1 MLELTWTD
9 NIGFTGVLFNPEFMI
24 GSIVSDDSKYYY
36 IIGIL
41 SNHRLFRFANVS
53 RHLSGHRLISHIT
66 VYPGLPGYHDITPN
80 HASLFISVCQN
91 ITASNSYRREIHS
104 WCQYWLDTL
113 CMCFNY
119 LILPRY
125 YDLINRLCRVCVLRN
140 ISACFL
146 ALPVVAKCLV
156 CP

>member
-1 MLELTWTD
+1 MV
-9 NIGFTGVLFNPEFMI
+9 I
-24 GSIVSDDSKYYY
+24 SDDSKYYY
-36 IIGIL
+36 IIGVL

-91 ITASNSYRREIHS
+91 ITASIPYRRTTHS
-104 WCQYWLDTL
+104 CYPYRANPS
-113 CMCFNY
+113 CICFNY

-125 YDLINRLCRVCVLRN
+125 HDLLNQLCRVCVLRN
-140 ISACFL
+140 ISACCMAF
-146 ALPVVAKCLV
+146 PGVAKCQV